1 MKFKRITA
9 AFLAVLICICAMSVS
24 VSAGKKGVSLKY
36 SKVTMYVGDTLDIE
50 PKITGFDS
58 YSATIA
64 TEDKTIVALSN
75 DGSAV
80 ITAVGEGTARVAVV
94 IDNTNYSAMC
104 TVTVKPAKKT
114 DSKKSSSAP
123 VIPDPA
129 AFFGTEASESGSI
142 GSSKGDGYY
151 LSLSLNTDT
160 DKKGVDEY
168 IKLLSDEY
176 NFTFCSSG
184 QEDFSFEGTDYTTK
198 GLIYNGKENVSD
210 ILLWKKGNPADAF
223 ILVNYYNGSGRIG
236 FSLYYSSDITV
247 SDMGDRAS
255 YVTDKKTNGTSGGS
269 SGGAS
274 GGSASGGTSG
284 GTSGGSSWKK
294 GSGVTVKCVKCHGSG
309 KITCPRC
316 NGSGTTGSYSSSTP
330 NYSGKKNG
338 SKTGTSESLC
348 SKCKGSGSVT
358 CTRCHG
364 DGTE

>member
-1 MKFKRITA
+1 MKLKKITA
-9 AFLAVLICICAMSVS
+9 VFLAVLLCICAMSVS
-24 VSAGKKGVSLKY
+24 VSAESEKKGVSIKY
-36 SKVTMYVGDTLDIE
+36 HKTTMFVGETLDLTPKVTGFEKYTLVLTTENKYI
-50 PKITGFDS
+50 
-58 YSATIA
+58 ATISKEGVVTA
-64 TEDKTIVALSN
+64 HSEGKVKIKVKVKGTKYGAQCTIEVKSP
-75 DGSAV
+75 DGSV
-80 ITAVGEGTARVAVV
+80 NTAANGAA
-94 IDNTNYSAMC
+94 
-104 TVTVKPAKKT
+104 
-114 DSKKSSSAP
+114 
-123 VIPDPA
+123 IPDPA

-142 GSSKGDGYY
+142 SSSKGDGYY
-151 LSLSLNTDT
+151 LNLSLNLDT

-168 IKLLSDEY
+168 KKLLSDEY

-210 ILLWKKGNPADAF
+210 ILLWLKGNSADAF

-269 SGGAS
+269 SGGTS
-274 GGSASGGTSG
+274 GGSTSGGTSG
-284 GTSGGSSWKK
+284 GSSGGSSWKK

-316 NGSGTTGSYSSSTP
+316 NGSGTTSSYSSPSP
-330 NYSGKKNG
+330 NYSGKKGG
-338 SKTGTSESLC
+338 SKTGTSKSLC
-348 SKCKGSGSVT
+348 SKCKGSGDVT